1 MITPRLYRRSL
12 GHAFQVRLLL
22 LYVVG
27 SLIPAIFAAMPLRRV
42 LSNLLDHS
50 PRAKD
55 LVAALDS
62 HAAID
67 ILRQFGDAQTSGSVA
82 TGFATAIVAAL
93 LVGPFLAGAALLVA
107 RAEETV
113 RTRALLASAGE
124 NYGRMFR
131 VALTGLV
138 PLALAAAVSGA
149 FFKTARNAAER
160 ALTESDAV
168 RGGRLAMLATVLLV
182 FLAQLCVDAAR
193 AMFAAEPYRKSAI
206 LAFWAGVRLLV
217 RRPLRSIGLGLTT
230 LLAGGGVAIA
240 LLLLRL
246 RIPQEGP
253 GSVLL
258 AFLVAQLAAAGIG
271 WHRTA
276 RIVGFAEL
284 ARADAADRERRSAF
298 ATLPPEPAPPAPIPA
313 LGTRSAVLD
322 ALAPPVSLPPPV
334 AANPA
339 ERLPLSFEP
348 SPGANRALSGPRHSG
363 T

>member
-1 MITPRLYRRSL
+1 
-12 GHAFQVRLLL
+12 
-22 LYVVG
+22 
-27 SLIPAIFAAMPLRRV
+27 
-42 LSNLLDHS
+42 
-50 PRAKD
+50 
-55 LVAALDS
+55 
-62 HAAID
+62 
-67 ILRQFGDAQTSGSVA
+67 
-82 TGFATAIVAAL
+82 
-93 LVGPFLAGAALLVA
+93 
-107 RAEETV
+107 
-113 RTRALLASAGE
+113 
-124 NYGRMFR
+124 MFR

-206 LAFWAGVRLLV
+206 LAFWAGVLLLV

-246 RIPQEGP
+246 RIPQQGP